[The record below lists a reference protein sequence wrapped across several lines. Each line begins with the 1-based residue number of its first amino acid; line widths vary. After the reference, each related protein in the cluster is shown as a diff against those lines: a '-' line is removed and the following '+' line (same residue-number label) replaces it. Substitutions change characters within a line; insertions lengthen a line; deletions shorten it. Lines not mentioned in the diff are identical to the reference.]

1 MLLHLLAKAAGSGFS
16 GLTGKKRLI
25 HPKPGERT
33 NKKISF
39 SGT

>member
-1 MLLHLLAKAAGSGFS
+1 MVLRLLAKAAGSGFS
-16 GLTGKKRLI
+16 GLAGKKQLI
-25 HPKPGERT
+25 HPKHGNRT

>member
-1 MLLHLLAKAAGSGFS
+1 MLLRLSAKAAGNGFS

-25 HPKPGERT
+25 HPKHSGQT